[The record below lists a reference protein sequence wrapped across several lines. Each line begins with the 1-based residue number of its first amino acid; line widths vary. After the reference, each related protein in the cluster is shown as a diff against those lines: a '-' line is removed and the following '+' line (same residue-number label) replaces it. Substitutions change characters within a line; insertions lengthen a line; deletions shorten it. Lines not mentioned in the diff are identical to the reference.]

1 MMRLHL
7 GVVDLA
13 SVRFAYSP
21 LQEAV
26 LSLWVWRRPDKHAVH
41 LPWVRGSAPLL
52 AQLDRPL
59 LQALVGPHGYLPD
72 FLTPRPEVPLPRLE
86 DELATLRATPLDQ
99 VVDDVLAAQHPRPAS
114 EPLPEPLRLLH
125 QDPAAVL
132 AAVADALEA
141 YWDLLLAPHWPR
153 MRAVLDADVAYRGRQ
168 LANGGAAALFA
179 DLDGRLRW
187 DGRTLHIDG
196 HHDDLDIDVAG
207 RGLPLTPSLFA
218 RGTIGLVD
226 QALPPY
232 LTYPARGRAE
242 LWDGPPPAAAPVLAA
257 LLGGSR
263 ARLLADLDEPSSTTE
278 LARRHGLS
286 PGSVSQHL
294 QVLHRA
300 GLLRRS
306 RAGRTVFYR
315 RSLLGDRLSAGG

>member
-1 MMRLHL
+1 MAVPVSKSPSSAASTVEAGPLRARLRSAL
-7 GVVDLA
+7 GSFQGRV
-13 SVRFAYSP
+13 
-21 LQEAV
+21 
-26 LSLWVWRRPDKHAVH
+26 
-41 LPWVRGSAPLL
+41 
-52 AQLDRPL
+52 RPL
-59 LQALVGPHGYLPD
+59 SCHS
-72 FLTPRPEVPLPRLE
+72 
-86 DELATLRATPLDQ
+86 ATAS
-99 VVDDVLAAQHPRPAS
+99 PA
-114 EPLPEPLRLLH
+114 R
-125 QDPAAVL
+125 

-242 LWDGPPPAAAPVLAA
+242 LWDGPPSAAAPILAA